1 MMQIIAAAML
11 LLVVMATC
19 YCCYKIGRAVQWEE
33 DHEEG
38 ER

>member
-1 MMQIIAAAML
+1 MREIIAAVGL

-38 ER
+38 E